1 MGMLL
6 LCFFF
11 IASTIEADMKQMFVQ
26 GPWLFVFCGIT
37 FLIHVGALLI
47 FGKIFKFKIEEIVI
61 CSNASLGG
69 PSTAAAVAAGK
80 GWKELITPA
89 ILVGV
94 LGYIVGN
101 YLGVFVGNMVLKLTG
116 I

>member
-1 MGMLL
+1 
-6 LCFFF
+6 
-11 IASTIEADMKQMFVQ
+11 
-26 GPWLFVFCGIT
+26 
-37 FLIHVGALLI
+37 LIHVAALLT

-69 PSTAAAVAAGK
+69 PSTVAVVAAGK